1 MARQLP
7 PTGSMNAAADNLWVL
22 EHYGLVIL
30 PALVAAEQL
39 GVPLPAVPAL
49 LGFGALAAT
58 GRVNIPLVLG
68 VMAVV
73 TLGVDFGWYEL
84 GRRRGADILAGL
96 CRWSPELESCVRR
109 SQNLFARYGVSVL
122 LVAKFVPGLTTVV
135 APLAGL
141 FAVRRARFL
150 LYDTAGLV
158 LWAGLWISVG
168 RVFSAAVMHATAR
181 VAAVGLWLALV
192 VVAVL
197 GAYVVLK
204 YVRRRLFL
212 SRLEAAAVPCVVPG
226 SRWAATDQI
235 DEPLAEILETRDLVL

>member
-1 MARQLP
+1 MD
-7 PTGSMNAAADNLWVL
+7 AAAGNLWVL

-49 LGFGALAAT
+49 LGLGALAAT

-73 TLGVDFGWYEL
+73 SLGVDFVWYEL
-84 GRRRGADILAGL
+84 GRRRGADILEGL
-96 CRWSPELESCVRR
+96 CRWSPEPESCVRR
-109 SQNLFARYGVSVL
+109 AQNLFARYGVSAL
-122 LVAKFVPGLTTVV
+122 LVAKFIPGLTTLV

-158 LWAGLWISVG
+158 LWAGLWVSVG
-168 RVFSAAVMHATAR
+168 RVFSAAVVHATAR
-181 VAAVGLWLALV
+181 IAAVGLWLALV
-192 VVAVL
+192 VVAAL

-204 YVRRRLFL
+204 YVRGRLFL
-212 SRLEAAAVPCVVPG
+212 SRLEAAAVACVVPG
-226 SRWAATDQI
+226 SRWAATDQL
-235 DEPLAEILETRDLVL
+235 DEPLAEILETRDLGL